1 MLGELSVGVLKVGVG
16 RRLMEWLLMAQ
27 GGLVH
32 QHRLIVSGA
41 ADAAAYYSAAVGV
54 VVDPA
59 AYHCAA
65 AYHRAVVSYRRPAVV
80 A

>member
-1 MLGELSVGVLKVGVG
+1 MGVLKEVGVG

-27 GGLVH
+27 GGGLVH

-41 ADAAAYYSAAVGV
+41 ADAAAYYSAAVGA

-59 AYHCAA
+59 AYQ
-65 AYHRAVVSYRRPAVV
+65 
-80 A
+80 

>member
-1 MLGELSVGVLKVGVG
+1 M
-16 RRLMEWLLMAQ
+16 
-27 GGLVH
+27 
-32 QHRLIVSGA
+32 SGA
-41 ADAAAYYSAAVGV
+41 AYAAAYYSAAVGV